1 MVESFIIFLIG
12 GHKIEIDSEQYKK
25 VLQQM
30 NGGAKMI
37 VFAETGQTIAVHS
50 ISYILPKNQIEEEE
64 DSRLGLNGLFK
75 CQGGRTHSMGDRD
88 DPHRMKCDC
97 PRKSDALVSPELKQL
112 LLNNIN
118 KSWE

>member
-1 MVESFIIFLIG
+1 MESFIIFLIG
-12 GHKIEIDSEQYKK
+12 GHKIEIDVEQYKK

-37 VFAETGQTIAVHS
+37 AFAETGQAIMVHS
-50 ISYILPKNQIEEEE
+50 ISYILPKGQIQDDEET
-64 DSRLGLNGLFK
+64 RLGLNGLFK

-88 DPHRMKCDC
+88 DPYRMKCDC
-97 PRKSDALVSPELKQL
+97 PRKSASLVSPELQKL
-112 LLNNIN
+112 LSNNIN